1 MEAESIRV
9 LFVIETCPVR
19 NYSKA
24 NGRAGRDSSLN
35 FLMALLNN
43 NRDPGGHDGTMEQT
57 FGFRAELFSNPVE
70 NLDPKTTCSKTFSP
84 LSYLKL
90 FLSSVRNSFGERRR
104 TFADILPR
112 YHHQYS

>member
-9 LFVIETCPVR
+9 LVVIETYPVR

-43 NRDPGGHDGTMEQT
+43 NRDPGGHDGTGNDGT
-57 FGFRAELFSNPVE
+57 NVWICVELFSNPTE
-70 NLDPKTTCSKTFSP
+70 NSDSQLCLKTFS
-84 LSYLKL
+84 
-90 FLSSVRNSFGERRR
+90 SV
-104 TFADILPR
+104 T
-112 YHHQYS
+112 